1 MTASHQ
7 GANPRLAAAMKLSR
21 DRKFLVLMEINELM
35 SVDETHPPIS
45 VRQVQKI
52 EWNLPERRRDLE
64 MGSNRAHFPHG
75 ISSSK
80 NLSAKLDPELV
91 RYGTRVGR
99 LSCGS
104 APVFRAF
111 SAEPF
116 RYLRSQIHFGHRQR
130 QRVSPDPRPSL
141 GGLGES

>member
-1 MTASHQ
+1 
-7 GANPRLAAAMKLSR
+7 
-21 DRKFLVLMEINELM
+21 
-35 SVDETHPPIS
+35 
-45 VRQVQKI
+45 
-52 EWNLPERRRDLE
+52 

-80 NLSAKLDPELV
+80 NVSAKLDPELV

-116 RYLRSQIHFGHRQR
+116 RYLRPQIHFGHRQPSKSFAGSKAFSGR
-130 QRVSPDPRPSL
+130 TGRSPSVLL
-141 GGLGES
+141 GAADSWLSQHEVMSASGFMHIYVYASH